1 MNETRRTKDWIT
13 PEILEKSHQ
22 QHLMVSRE
30 AIETSDNVGVPIA
43 EPESILSTLVPDV
56 KDIASL
62 SDLLDKKF
70 FKLFFIGIAISG
82 VLGLCTIGTQGFHSA
97 NKTDW
102 NSLAHAAHSLTLT
115 KHYDEAEMCFKS
127 ALALP
132 YIDSAEKSAIY
143 SGLSDLA
150 RRKGDQSAEREYML
164 KEKEFNQVGFG
175 LASIVLAAI
184 LLFIT
189 GISSIFMFRS
199 EKSNVPIGWQHPTVV
214 ALATFAFSNGLH
226 NIAPSIPWLVLT
238 FVASSISLIVLILSA
253 ACDGSRH
260 SHFVTPSR

>member
-1 MNETRRTKDWIT
+1 MNETRRTKDWLT

-43 EPESILSTLVPDV
+43 EPESILATLVPDV

-62 SDLLDKKF
+62 SNLLDRKF

-82 VLGLCTIGTQGFHSA
+82 VLGLCTIGSQRFYTAS
-97 NKTDW
+97 KTDW
-102 NSLAHAAHSLTLT
+102 NSLNNAGHSLTLT
-115 KHYDEAEMCFKS
+115 KRYDEAEMCFKS
-127 ALALP
+127 ALVLP
-132 YIDSAEKSAIY
+132 YLDSAEKSAIY
-143 SGLSDLA
+143 SGLADLA
-150 RRKGDQSAEREYML
+150 RRRGDESAEREYSL
-164 KEKEFNQVGFG
+164 KEKEFSQVGFG
-175 LASIVLAAI
+175 FASIVLAAI
-184 LLFIT
+184 LLFVT
-189 GISSIFMFRS
+189 GISSIFLFRG
-199 EKSNVPIGWQHPTVV
+199 EKANAPVGWQHPTVV
-214 ALATFAFSNGLH
+214 ALATFAFSNGMH

-238 FVASSISLIVLILSA
+238 VAASAISLLILILSA